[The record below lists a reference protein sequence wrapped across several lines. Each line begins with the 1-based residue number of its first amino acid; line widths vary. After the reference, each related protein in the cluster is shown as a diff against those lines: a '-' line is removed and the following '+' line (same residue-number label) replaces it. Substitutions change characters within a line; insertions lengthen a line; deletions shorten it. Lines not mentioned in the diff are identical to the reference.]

1 MKITQLILYPIR
13 VPLRKP
19 LRWGAFEVN
28 EKSSVIVKIVTDEGA
43 YGVGECGL
51 SARFFE
57 EVQATIKW
65 LAPHLIGQNPLEIG
79 RLWQKM
85 YSLTHQWGRRG
96 VQTYALSGVDIALWD
111 LMGKIAEQ
119 PIHRMLGTVHDEILA
134 YYAPSLKPSGEIAPE
149 AAEAVEAGFR
159 AIKVRTG
166 LGEKED
172 LAIIRE
178 VRRAVGEDVVVMVD
192 ANMAYD
198 LKTAKRMADVFA
210 EYNVY
215 WLEEPV
221 RVHGLHQYVEML
233 KAMREYTPIYI
244 AGGECLFTR
253 FEFTELL
260 SQRAVDIVQP
270 DCTTVGGITEAKK
283 IASMAEAWDVM
294 FVPHVACSSI
304 GAVGLAAAVQVLASS
319 PNAQYVEYDPY
330 ETEVRHRL
338 ATGVPQVEQGRIRVP
353 MRPGLGIEIDW
364 EAVKHYLAER

>member
-1 MKITQLILYPIR
+1 MKITEITLYPVA
-13 VPLRKP
+13 VPLKRS
-19 LRWGAFEVN
+19 LRWGAFEVK
-28 EKSSVIVKIVTDEGA
+28 EKSCVVVKVVTDEGV

-51 SARFFE
+51 STRFFE
-57 EVQATIKW
+57 QVRATVRW
-65 LAPHLIGQNPLEIG
+65 LMPHLIGQDPLEIG

-96 VQTYALSGVDIALWD
+96 VETYALSGIDIALWD
-111 LMGKIAEQ
+111 LMGKITGQ
-119 PIHRMLGTVHDEILA
+119 PIHHLLGTVHNELPA
-134 YYAPSLKPSGEIAPE
+134 YYAPSLKPSGEIAAE

-166 LGEKED
+166 LGETED
-172 LAIIRE
+172 LAIVRE

-192 ANMAYD
+192 PNMAYD
-198 LKTAKRMADVFA
+198 LKTAKRLADLFA

-221 RVHGLHQYVEML
+221 RAQGLHQYVQTL
-233 KAMREYTPIYI
+233 KAMREYASCYI

-294 FVPHVACSSI
+294 FIPHIACSSI
-304 GAVGLAAAVQVLASS
+304 GAIALAAAVHVLASS
-319 PNAQYVEYDPY
+319 PNARYVEYDPY

-338 ATGVPQVEQGRIRVP
+338 AAGVPQVERGRIRVP
-353 MRPGLGIEIDW
+353 EGPGLGIELDW
-364 EAVKHYLAER
+364 DVVRACLI